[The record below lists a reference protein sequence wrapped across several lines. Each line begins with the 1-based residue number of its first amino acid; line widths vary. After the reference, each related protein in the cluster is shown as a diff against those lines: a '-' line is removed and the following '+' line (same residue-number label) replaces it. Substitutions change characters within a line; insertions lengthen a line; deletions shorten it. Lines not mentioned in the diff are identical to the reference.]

1 MASAF
6 REISPS
12 EITFAKRALHSGL
25 DGDVQVG
32 EFASQPVAV
41 KRFSIRNST
50 SVSRFDKERQL
61 LEIASLRNIVKPVG
75 VVRSAPHY
83 WLVLPLF
90 ALGDLGHVSRENASR
105 LSSELKLLLCIDFC
119 DALLSVNELGY
130 CFRDFK
136 SANVLVDAEYRAK
149 LTDFG
154 SVLSV
159 EKGIARE
166 ENDVGPSG
174 GFHKRL
180 MEGTTLLYAAP
191 EVISLQSRNELHLE
205 SDVYSLGV
213 TVCEV
218 WMGEPPFHGIMKDV
232 PAMNT
237 VMDATY
243 NEQSLLSAICTS
255 HVRPGL
261 DSKVAEIDRLVARL
275 WDGDFTKRP
284 SCKQALE
291 EMKRVLAQVLGYSKA
306 DGESRLDLLLAAQ
319 PAANGAETK
328 DDDEGAKKVRL
339 HLPAAPTKVPH
350 ALFTDPE
357 PLALGSFAT
366 SGRRGADKMED
377 RHSVSRQLLQ
387 DGKTAL
393 SVTVVLDG
401 HGGQGAAEFCNQELG
416 LRIQNLLFAE
426 PFDSPRVGGLV
437 QRAFLETDARLLGLH
452 PHDASGTTA
461 LALLLWTRAGEPGI
475 ARALTAN
482 CGDCRLV
489 VAEKRDN
496 AYVAVR
502 ITNDHNADQPEERER
517 IERLGGRVVVD
528 GNGNARVEGHIKV
541 TRALGDAAMKKYV
554 SAEPEIIEMEL
565 VPGKQDFIVLG
576 TDGLFDNLQDQD
588 VIRCVLHTAKQVG
601 LSAKRLGSEAVA
613 RGVTDNVTSIVI
625 FMREWDETGK
635 KDWDNN

>member
-6 REISPS
+6 REIHPS

-32 EFASQPVAV
+32 EFASQSVAV

-105 LSSELKLLLCIDFC
+105 LSSKLKLLLCIDFC

-136 SANVLVDAEYRAK
+136 SGNVLVDAEYRAK

-166 ENDVGPSG
+166 ENDMGPSG

-243 NEQSLLSAICTS
+243 NEQSLLSAICTN

-261 DSKVAEIDRLVARL
+261 DSKVIEIDQLVAKL

-284 SCKQALE
+284 TCKQALM
-291 EMKRVLAQVLGYSKA
+291 EMKRILAQVLLYNKDKA
-306 DGESRLDLLLAAQ
+306 DSRLDLLL
-319 PAANGAETK
+319 PKPVTNNGETK
-328 DDDEGAKKVRL
+328 DDDGTKKIRM

-350 ALFTDPE
+350 ALLTDPQ

-401 HGGQGAAEFCNQELG
+401 HGGQGAAEFCNRELG
-416 LRIQNLLFAE
+416 LRIQNLLYAE
-426 PFDSPRVGGLV
+426 PFDSPNASSLI
-437 QRAFLETDARLLGLH
+437 QRAFLETDARFLGLH
-452 PHDASGTTA
+452 PNDTSGTTA
-461 LALLLWTRAGEPGI
+461 LALLLWTREGEAGI
-475 ARALTAN
+475 SRALTAN

-489 VAEKRDN
+489 VAEKRN
-496 AYVAVR
+496 NKYVAVR
-502 ITNDHNADQPEERER
+502 MTNDHNADQPEERKR

-528 GNGNARVEGHIKV
+528 ENGNGRVEGHIKV
-541 TRALGDAAMKKYV
+541 TRALGDAIMKKYV
-554 SAEPEIIEMEL
+554 LAEPEIIEMNL

-588 VIRCVLHTAKQVG
+588 VIQCVLHTAKQYCHLYARVG
-601 LSAKRLGSEAVA
+601 
-613 RGVTDNVTSIVI
+613 
-625 FMREWDETGK
+625 
-635 KDWDNN
+635 